1 MAKLSYTTILSQFK
15 KGDNAPCYSA
25 RVKHNGTVSSDDFI
39 KRLAERSGEER
50 ERVRFI
56 WELAQSELA
65 RQLAAGKRIELEA
78 ISAGITVSGSFDSAN
93 AAWNPE
99 KNKLVP
105 FINAKGELKSALAD
119 LETENIT
126 EGAKPTILSVLD
138 TIAEIE
144 AYLTGS
150 GECRVYISG
159 KDLAV
164 DSAAE
169 DEGVWLEDLKG
180 VVAATGT
187 ITDSDSSTINCS
199 FDALP
204 EDGDYKL
211 VVATRGGLG
220 AKFGVALAKKNV
232 KVVKDYNA

>member
-1 MAKLSYTTILSQFK
+1 MAKLSYTTVLSQFK
-15 KGDNAPCYSA
+15 KGDNSPCYSA

-39 KRLAERSGEER
+39 KRLAERSGEEK

-56 WELAQSELA
+56 WELAQNELA

-78 ISAGITVSGSFDSAN
+78 ISAGIAVSGSFDSAN
-93 AAWNPE
+93 AAWDSE

-105 FINAKGELKSALAD
+105 FINAKGDLKAALTD

-126 EGAKPTILSVLD
+126 EGAKPSILSVLD
-138 TIAEIE
+138 TAAEIDGL
-144 AYLTGS
+144 LTGT
-150 GECRVYISG
+150 ETCNVYISG

-164 DSAAE
+164 DTAAA
-169 DEGVWLEDLKG
+169 DEGVWLENAEG
-180 VVAATGT
+180 VVVATAT
-187 ITDSDSSTINCS
+187 VTDSDSSLVDCY

-220 AKFGVALAKKNV
+220 AEFGVALAKKNV
-232 KVVKDYNA
+232 EVIRAYNV